1 LIKGKKLFTD
11 VQAYIGGDFDPG
23 LFSMSGFL
31 NPTTS
36 MEEANNALLE
46 EIDEIKSNGVSEGEL
61 QMAKNKVI
69 TTHSFAQTSVLNK
82 AMGLGIAAVIDNANL
97 VNEEV
102 DLYNAVKIEDIQR
115 IAKEFLNESNSST
128 LYYKAK
134 K

>member
-1 LIKGKKLFTD
+1 
-11 VQAYIGGDFDPG
+11 
-23 LFSMSGFL
+23 MSGFL
-31 NPTTS
+31 NPNTS
-36 MEEANNALLE
+36 MEQANKALWE
-46 EIDEIKSNGVSEGEL
+46 EIEQIKKEGVTEDEL

-82 AMGLGIAAVIDNANL
+82 AMGLGIAAVIHNANL

-102 DLYNAVKIEDIQR
+102 DFYKAVTTEDIQR
-115 IAKEFLNESNSST
+115 IAKDFLKESNSTT